1 MKDILKL
8 LRVHHYIKNL
18 LVFIPLFFSGRLFDR
33 RLFVDCLYGFI
44 AFSLISSVVYILNDI
59 RDIEKDRKHEKKRH
73 RPIAS
78 GHISIKKASAIAG
91 ICLVVALTICVVQRQ
106 WLGMII
112 LIVYLFLNILYSFGL
127 KCIPIVDIVI
137 LASGFV
143 LRIIY
148 GGVIA
153 NIEISRWLFL
163 VVVVGSLFM
172 GLGKRRNELIK
183 KTDTRDVLKYYSE
196 SFLDKNMYVC
206 VALVDVFYAM
216 WSLEAIDS
224 RSVWT
229 IPIIIIIMMKYSLDI
244 EGESDGDP
252 IEVII
257 RDKILILLVLIYAI
271 CIFTLL
277 YII

>member
-78 GHISIKKASAIAG
+78 GRISIKKASAIAG
-91 ICLVVALTICVVQRQ
+91 ICLVVVLTICVVQRQ